1 MKKIHT
7 IVLGHGSKNKD
18 TVGEFEK
25 TIVRYQMLY
34 PEESVSYAFVEFSAP
49 LLEEAVED
57 LMATEKIETLVIVPL
72 FLSIGNHLT
81 RHLPKRIE
89 TLKKKF
95 PDVVFKLARH
105 IGADPLICTIIKVRS
120 DEVKY
125 KQG

>member
-57 LMATEKIETLVIVPL
+57 LMATEKIETLIIVPL

-81 RHLPKRIE
+81 SHLPKRIE

>member
-81 RHLPKRIE
+81 SHLPKRIE

>member
-57 LMATEKIETLVIVPL
+57 LIATEKIETLIIVPL

-81 RHLPKRIE
+81 SHLPKRIE

>member
-57 LMATEKIETLVIVPL
+57 LIATEKIETLVIVPL

-81 RHLPKRIE
+81 SHLPKRIE

>member
-18 TVGEFEK
+18 TVGEK

-81 RHLPKRIE
+81 SHLPKRIE